1 MAWNGYSE
9 KGQGSEERGPGTF
22 TFAPPATPQ
31 AEASRAVMAKAGYQ
45 TVESVGGLSE
55 YSDKGAD
62 ATADAV
68 FKFAAATLKPYTDKL
83 AAEKFLEGQQRA
95 ASGEALT
102 EIVESQPWYSR
113 IFGPSS
119 AVEGARQYSLDAK
132 AAEFDAEVQ
141 RRMPELKEMPPD
153 KLPSVILELGKSF
166 QTGDPQVDAALGG
179 RLTKVLPNLIKQQT
193 REFYKYQQEQAATAR
208 FNAWQNLGTSL
219 QVTSVNPMATED
231 DKLLRQEQ
239 MLSALVR
246 PYGVDRD
253 SHVASLGMFMAS
265 LAENGQFAA
274 LKTVQGAGVM
284 NELPPDK
291 RLQLERS
298 IHQFKKQHASEA
310 RDGYA
315 KDFAQIYDRAR
326 NDPEYS
332 AEAVMK
338 DYDDLNAKYAQL
350 SGNDQPL
357 VPGTTRAST
366 AQSALAAYWQRI
378 RQAETLQARAA
389 EDLAKQGKEA
399 EAQAVMDDAITTAF
413 KTNGYAGAKASP
425 EFKDKDVDRL
435 FLQQWNAVDDKGNV
449 DWKAR
454 AALLKHHGA
463 FKGEGVG
470 DIVPAAVKVE
480 MARMINSQGQSLN
493 NSFIQ
498 AYGIFRDLTANR
510 SDLAGQ
516 AAARAVFGSKEFTVL
531 DTFRRETQGKDMT
544 NPGVLAAA
552 HAIARDPLYNPTER
566 FTEKESPR
574 VDAYLQRDVWGKSG
588 KAGESLSGQQKGT
601 WWKFGSTPDKIA
613 PSALA
618 LFKSSM
624 AGHYRM
630 MVNRNVP
637 EEDALAAS
645 AQYALNDVEM
655 LGGYGWSRQGRETDM
670 LTTIKRAYPGKYVDK
685 GMLADAMN
693 SLIAETHKRNSP
705 GELADAQIV
714 MAPDDKGGRQN
725 LIVTARND
733 DGTYL
738 MPFYINSDMLYQQIL
753 TRERAKVNESKGP
766 VAGPKLTYPKPRPE
780 GQPSIYASPEEW
792 KRYREFQKSQQKP
805 K

>member
-1 MAWNGYSE
+1 MSGWNGYSE

-31 AEASRAVMAKAGYQ
+31 AQGSVAVMAKAGYVPTQ
-45 TVESVGGLSE
+45 SVGGITTYNE
-55 YSDKGAD
+55 QGDK
-62 ATADAV
+62 T
-68 FKFAAATLKPYTDKL
+68 AAALFGFAETLLKPVAQEL
-83 AAEKFLEGQQRA
+83 AARKFLEGQQRA

-102 EIVESQPWYSR
+102 EIVNTQPWYSK

-119 AVEGARQYSLDAK
+119 AVEGARQYSLDAQ
-132 AAEFDAEVQ
+132 AAKFDAAVQ
-141 RRMPELKEMPPD
+141 QAMPKLRNTSPDELPEIIQKMGKE
-153 KLPSVILELGKSF
+153 F
-166 QTGDPQVDAALGG
+166 QTGDPTTDVQLGL
-179 RLTKVLPNLIKQQT
+179 RLTKVLPNLIQAHT
-193 REFYKYQQEQAATAR
+193 REYYKAQQEHAYNQRFDAAQQ
-208 FNAWQNLGTSL
+208 NATSL
-219 QVTSVNPMATED
+219 QIVSQDPMASDD
-231 DKLLRQEQ
+231 DKQLRQATFLQGFLLPE
-239 MLSALVR
+239 
-246 PYGVDRD
+246 GVDPE
-253 SHVASLGMFMAS
+253 SHKQFVATSLAS
-265 LAENGQFAA
+265 LAEAGQFHAVNTA
-274 LKTVQGAGVM
+274 INGGVM
-284 NELPPDK
+284 QHLSPEK
-291 RLQLERS
+291 RLQVERS
-298 IHQFKKQHASEA
+298 INQFKKQHAGEA
-310 RDGYA
+310 RDSYA

-332 AEAVMK
+332 AEDVMK
-338 DYDDLNAKYAQL
+338 DYDGLNAKYAQL

-357 VPGTTRAST
+357 VSGTTRAST

-378 RQAETLQARAA
+378 RQAEALQAKAA
-389 EDLAKQGKEA
+389 EDLAKQGKDA

-454 AALLKHHGA
+454 AAMLKHHGA
-463 FKGEGVG
+463 FKGDGVG

-566 FTEKESPR
+566 FTEKELPQ
-574 VDAYLQRDVWGKSG
+574 VDAYLQRELWGKSA

-601 WWKFGSTPDKIA
+601 WWKFGSTPDKIT
-613 PSALA
+613 PSAQA

-624 AGHYRM
+624 AGHYKM

-637 EEDALAAS
+637 QEDAMSAS

-655 LGGYGWSRQGRETDM
+655 LGGYGWSRQGRETGM
-670 LTTIKRAYPGKYVDK
+670 LTTIKRAYPDKYVDK

-705 GELADAQIV
+705 GELADVQIV
-714 MAPDDKGGRQN
+714 MAPDDKDGKQN

-753 TRERAKVNESKGP
+753 AREKAKVNESKGP
-766 VAGPKLTYPKPRPE
+766 VAGPKLTFPNYDKRA
-780 GQPSIYASPEEW
+780 PSIYASPEEW
-792 KRYREFQKSQQKP
+792 KRYREFQKSQPKP